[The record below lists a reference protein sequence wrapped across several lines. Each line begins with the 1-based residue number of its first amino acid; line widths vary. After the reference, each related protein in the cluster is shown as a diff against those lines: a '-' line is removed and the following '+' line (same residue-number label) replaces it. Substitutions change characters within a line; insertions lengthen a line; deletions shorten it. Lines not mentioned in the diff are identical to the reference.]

1 MKRKIDGLLIVDKPE
16 GITSLDVVREIKHR
30 FGVEKAGHIG
40 TLDPFATGVLPV
52 AMNEGTKLV
61 PFLEEGPK
69 DYQVTLRL
77 GEETTTDD
85 WTGRVVLRQRWE
97 GLPPGEITALIHTFQ
112 GKSLQT
118 PPMFSAIK
126 MQGKPLY
133 RLARKG
139 IEVERKKREVEIY
152 SIQPEEIEL
161 PLVRFNVSCSKG
173 TYIRALGK
181 DIGRRLRCGAHLL
194 RLRRVRS
201 GPFTLEQAISWERL
215 TNLSM
220 PESLHPWLISL
231 RAALPNLPEVIGN
244 ERLVKKARF
253 GKEMMVQDL
262 SPQAL
267 PAFEKGDWLRLSS
280 PDDGL
285 VAILKSEVNGADIPR
300 ANPGWVAL
308 RPLRVFRPSPPPS
321 PLGEEG
327 KSPTRHRLPSP
338 KRSNLSKNFFGEQVL
353 QAGGS
358 GDGAGDSGKLR
369 LAEKEEF
376 HDTCSG
382 EEKRDYRT
390 V

>member
-1 MKRKIDGLLIVDKPE
+1 MGKKNIDGLLIVDKPE

-30 FGVEKAGHIG
+30 FKVERAGHIG

-69 DYQVTLRL
+69 EYQVTLRL
-77 GEETTTDD
+77 GEQTTTDD
-85 WTGRVVLRQRWE
+85 WTGQVVRRQEWE
-97 GLPPGEITALIHTFQ
+97 GLAPEEIADLLHTFQ
-112 GKSLQT
+112 GKILQT

-126 MQGKPLY
+126 MKGRPLY
-133 RLARKG
+133 RLARRG
-139 IEVERKKREVEIY
+139 IEVERNEREIEIY
-152 SIQPEEIEL
+152 SIQTEEIKL

-173 TYIRALGK
+173 TYIRALGR
-181 DIGRRLRCGAHLL
+181 DIGRRLGCGAHLL

-244 ERLVKKARF
+244 EGVVRKVRF
-253 GKEMMVQDL
+253 GKEMIVRDL
-262 SPQAL
+262 SPQDL
-267 PAFEKGDWLRLSS
+267 PAFKKGDWLKMST
-280 PDDGL
+280 PEEEL
-285 VAILKSEVNGADIPR
+285 VAILKSEVKGADIPR
-300 ANPGWVAL
+300 ANPEWVVF
-308 RPLRVFRPSPPPS
+308 RPLRVFRPTPPCPR
-321 PLGEEG
+321 EEERR
-327 KSPTRHRLPSP
+327 STTRHSLPSP
-338 KRSNLSKNFFGEQVL
+338 KRSRLSKNLFCEQVV
-353 QAGGS
+353 QAGLSGGGV
-358 GDGAGDSGKLR
+358 GDGGKSR
-369 LAEKEEF
+369 LDEKEES

-382 EEKRDYRT
+382 EEKRDYRA